1 MMSLRCASGRSGRVR
16 VSILRLSMRM
26 MMTTRMRGGVKF
38 RERVGLVRRWR
49 SMLLRARSA
58 GECPRSGGVCMRWS
72 RWPSRGSQS
81 ATWRL
86 RRERR
91 WKGGCLKLVRRRNAS
106 WVVVVCDLEEGGVFV
121 SMFCL
126 RVMLGQPSAC
136 CVLRGVVM
144 GVEAVCRS
152 LRHIIVAIRCRWRRN
167 SGLRRRYDT
176 CIDNGY
182 ESRGGA
188 GRDKMC

>member
-1 MMSLRCASGRSGRVR
+1 M
-16 VSILRLSMRM
+16 
-26 MMTTRMRGGVKF
+26 
-38 RERVGLVRRWR
+38 
-49 SMLLRARSA
+49 
-58 GECPRSGGVCMRWS
+58 
-72 RWPSRGSQS
+72 
-81 ATWRL
+81 
-86 RRERR
+86 
-91 WKGGCLKLVRRRNAS
+91 
-106 WVVVVCDLEEGGVFV
+106 FV

-182 ESRGGA
+182 ESKGGA
-188 GRDKMC
+188 RGVIRCVERCCGGARAWDVL